1 MLGRREER
9 DEVRSLL
16 RSSPVVGILGPR
28 QVGKTTLAL
37 DVAARFRSEVHRFD
51 LEHPRDLRRLD
62 DESTALEGLR
72 GLVVID
78 EIQRRPQLFP
88 FLRVLADRPRT
99 PARFLVLGSASPEF
113 LQQSAESLAGR
124 IAFVELAGFSM
135 GDVGADRWRK
145 LWLRGGFPR
154 SWLARSDAMSLRW
167 REDLSR
173 TYLERDLRELG
184 VTIPSATMGRF
195 WSMLAHYHGQTWNS
209 AEFARA
215 FGISES
221 TVRRYLDLLA
231 GTFMVRVLPAWSENL
246 GKRQVK
252 TPKVYV
258 ADSGILHMLLG
269 IANQNDL
276 AAHPKVGASFEGF
289 AIDQV
294 IRHLKAKPRECYF
307 WATHQGAELDLV
319 IVRGK
324 QRLGFEIKHTNAP
337 EVTRSMQIAMDD
349 LKLDRLDVV
358 HVGPDTYPLTP
369 SIRAVAI
376 QHFAR
381 DIESR

>member
-9 DEVRSLL
+9 GEVRSLL

-37 DVAARFRSEVHRFD
+37 DVAARSKCEVHRFD

-276 AAHPKVGASFEGF
+276 VAHPKVGASFEGF
-289 AIDQV
+289 AIDQI

-307 WATHQGAELDLV
+307 WATHQGAEIDLV
-319 IVRGK
+319 VVRGK

-349 LKLDRLDVV
+349 LKLDRIDVV
-358 HVGPDTYPLTP
+358 HVGADTYPLTP

-376 QHFAR
+376 QSIAQ
-381 DIESR
+381 DL